1 MTSMPPAEME
11 VDPQLRA
18 RLDALI
24 HEGWEI
30 FHRFDVEVR
39 HRHFHPFIAGD
50 YERVLQA
57 LLRMRGHG
65 PRFLEWGSASG
76 VITIMAD
83 MLGFEACGI
92 ELDAPLVDVA
102 RSLAAKHGSRARFEA
117 GSFIPAG
124 YRWRPADGDGRSGT
138 IGDGLSAYPKLGLGL
153 DDFDVVYGYPW
164 IGEEPMML
172 DLMRAYGRRGA
183 ALLLHGTEDV
193 DAYIDGR
200 KRDRT

>member
-30 FHRFDVEVR
+30 FHRFDLEVR
-39 HRHFHPFIAGD
+39 RRHFHPFIAGD

-57 LLRMRGHG
+57 LLAFRAPGR
-65 PRFLEWGSASG
+65 RFLELGSASG

-102 RSLAAKHGSRARFEA
+102 RDLAARHGSRARFEA
-117 GSFIPAG
+117 GSFLPAG

-138 IGDGLSAYPKLGLGL
+138 IGDGSSAYPKLGRALE
-153 DDFDVVYGYPW
+153 DFDLVYGYPW

-172 DLMRAYGRRGA
+172 DLMRTFGRRGA
-183 ALLLHGTEDV
+183 TMLLHGTEDV
-193 DAYIDGR
+193 DAYVDG
-200 KRDRT
+200 KRIPR